1 MVSQVVFAIATG
13 IGLLTDKYMLEAT
26 NFVEHYAVDMQPTD
40 SEKEFI
46 KSAMYAGAILGMA
59 SFGPLSDVL
68 GRRVCLILC
77 SVITSAGAMLSTFA
91 WSPECLIV
99 ARIITGVGMGGEY
112 PLASAHSAESTED
125 SGNGARNVALLYLF
139 GSGGGPALC
148 DLVTY
153 LLDLSG
159 MPSQHIWRAIFAF
172 GAALSFIGLFL
183 RFFTTRD
190 SEKHIRAVESE
201 KVTRTRTGK
210 SARWSFLGAYW
221 KPLLG
226 TASIWLLFDI
236 VEYGLKQNDAAIFSE
251 DKSGPYRNSVLTV
264 FFTRLLVLPSLAIA
278 PLLLK
283 LTRSKW
289 VQAGGFCGCI
299 LANLTLAMFYTQ
311 LHKEDLAHVVSFDS
325 LYIVQLSF
333 QSLPGVTTMAIP
345 AEIFPSTVKGTG
357 AGISAASGKVGAVL
371 GSYFFTM
378 MKNNGHIEKIFWVV
392 ACTSAFALVLTLLL
406 TPLYSGETIDRAEA
420 LAADGQ
426 MKEACKI
433 LYSDPQGHEK
443 GVPGVGEGDYAVE
456 P

>member
-1 MVSQVVFAIATG
+1 
-13 IGLLTDKYMLEAT
+13 
-26 NFVEHYAVDMQPTD
+26 
-40 SEKEFI
+40 
-46 KSAMYAGAILGMA
+46 
-59 SFGPLSDVL
+59 
-68 GRRVCLILC
+68 
-77 SVITSAGAMLSTFA
+77 
-91 WSPECLIV
+91 
-99 ARIITGVGMGGEY
+99 
-112 PLASAHSAESTED
+112 
-125 SGNGARNVALLYLF
+125 
-139 GSGGGPALC
+139 
-148 DLVTY
+148 
-153 LLDLSG
+153 
-159 MPSQHIWRAIFAF
+159 
-172 GAALSFIGLFL
+172 
-183 RFFTTRD
+183 
-190 SEKHIRAVESE
+190 
-201 KVTRTRTGK
+201 
-210 SARWSFLGAYW
+210 LGAYW

-236 VEYGLKQNDAAIFSE
+236 VEYGLKQNDAAIFSA
-251 DKSGPYRNSVLTV
+251 DQSGPYRNSVLTV
-264 FFTRLLVLPSLAIA
+264 FFTRLLVIPSLAIA

-426 MKEACKI
+426 MKEACKM
-433 LYSDPQGHEK
+433 LYSDPRGHEK
-443 GVPGVGEGDYAVE
+443 GVPGVGEGDYTVE

>member
-1 MVSQVVFAIATG
+1 MASQIVFVIATG
-13 IGLLTDKYMLEAT
+13 IGLLTNQYMLEAT
-26 NFVEHYAVDMQPTD
+26 NFVEHYAVDMQATN
-40 SEKEFI
+40 SEEEFI
-46 KSAMYAGAILGMA
+46 KSAMSAGAILGMV

-77 SVITSAGAMLSTFA
+77 SVITFAGAVLSTCA
-91 WSPECLIV
+91 WSPTCLIV

-112 PLASAHSAESTED
+112 PLASAHSTESTED
-125 SGNGARNVALLYLF
+125 SGNRGRNVALLYLF

-159 MPSQHIWRAIFAF
+159 MPSQHIWRVIFAF
-172 GAALSFIGLFL
+172 GAALSLIGLFL

-190 SEKHIRAVESE
+190 SEKHIRAVRSE

-210 SARWSFLGAYW
+210 IARRSFLGAYW

-226 TASIWLLFDI
+226 TTLIWLLFDI
-236 VEYGLKQNDAAIFSE
+236 VEYGLKQNDAAIFSA
-251 DKSGPYRNSVLTV
+251 DQSGPYRNSVLTV
-264 FFTRLLVLPSLAIA
+264 LFTRLLVIPSLAIA

-283 LTRSKW
+283 LTKSKW

-299 LANLTLAMFYTQ
+299 LTNLILAIFYTQ
-311 LHKEDLAHVVSFDS
+311 LHKEDAAHIISFDS
-325 LYIVQLSF
+325 LYIAQLSL

-345 AEIFPSTVKGTG
+345 AEIFPSIVRGTG
-357 AGISAASGKVGAVL
+357 AGISAASGKIGAVL
-371 GSYFFTM
+371 GSYFFTKM
-378 MKNNGHIEKIFWVV
+378 SHNGQISEIFWVV
-392 ACTSAFALVLTLLL
+392 TCTSTVALGLTLLL
-406 TPLYSGETIDRAEA
+406 TPLYNGETIDRAEA

-443 GVPGVGEGDYAVE
+443 CVPGVGEGDCNVE
-456 P
+456 V